1 MCCPRDRSCVVA
13 LGTKERTTVSKIE
26 NTLSPTTA
34 WSTLRDDELYMVNGG
49 VMEGGCIR
57 LPEVLRPWINPQPT
71 WTFVDVFSHPT
82 IG

>member
-1 MCCPRDRSCVVA
+1 MPVRRSCVVA
-13 LGTKERTTVSKIE
+13 LDVGADVRV
-26 NTLSPTTA
+26 
-34 WSTLRDDELYMVNGG
+34 LRNDELDAVIGG

-57 LPEVLRPWINPQPT
+57 LPEVLRPWIIPQPT

>member
-1 MCCPRDRSCVVA
+1 MNKGEKFGPDVRM
-13 LGTKERTTVSKIE
+13 
-26 NTLSPTTA
+26 LS
-34 WSTLRDDELYMVNGG
+34 DDELIAVIGG

-57 LPEVLRPWINPQPT
+57 LPELLRIIPQTT

>member
-1 MCCPRDRSCVVA
+1 M
-13 LGTKERTTVSKIE
+13 TKIE
-26 NTLSPTTA
+26 NVGLDVRM
-34 WSTLRDDELYMVNGG
+34 LRDEELDAAIGG

-57 LPEVLRPWINPQPT
+57 LPELPRIIPQTT